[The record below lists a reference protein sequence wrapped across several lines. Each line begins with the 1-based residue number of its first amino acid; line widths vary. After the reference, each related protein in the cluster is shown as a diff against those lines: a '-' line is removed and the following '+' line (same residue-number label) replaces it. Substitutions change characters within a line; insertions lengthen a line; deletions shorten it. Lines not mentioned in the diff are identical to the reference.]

1 MTDIDFGYLQNYSIN
16 AIYKMPAGYKSDA
29 LPKSVTIVMPDK
41 SVSFK
46 RFVGEQDGSISIR
59 YSITYNKPEYEKE
72 NYPDFHEFFKKMHE
86 MLNEQI
92 VLKKS

>member
-16 AIYKMPAGYKSDA
+16 GVYKMPAGYKTDA

-46 RFVGEQDGSISIR
+46 RLVAEQDGTIVVR
-59 YSITYNKPEYEKE
+59 YSINYNKANIQKRITPISMSFLRKCM
-72 NYPDFHEFFKKMHE
+72 KC
-86 MLNEQI
+86 
-92 VLKKS
+92 